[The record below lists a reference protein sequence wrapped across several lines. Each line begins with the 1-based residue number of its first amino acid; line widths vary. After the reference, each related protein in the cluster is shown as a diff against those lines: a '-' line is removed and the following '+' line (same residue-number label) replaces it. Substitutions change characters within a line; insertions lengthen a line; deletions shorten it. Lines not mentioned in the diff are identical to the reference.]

1 MAYVYRHIRLDKNE
15 PFYIGISASK
25 SLKRAYDVEP
35 SRRNR
40 IFNGIVAKTEC
51 EVEIL
56 FDDLTW
62 EQACEK
68 EKEFIKLYGRKDLQT
83 GILAN
88 MSDGGEGTFGAI
100 ITDKQRKARTLSN
113 KNRVLSLES
122 RKKFSEVK
130 IKYYKEHPEAVERFR
145 ERMKDMPV
153 DYELLKRMAQGNK
166 IPVIQL
172 TMEGKFIKQH
182 ESVQSTQKD
191 GYTPCLVSAVCRGRY
206 KYHKDSKFVYL
217 KNYKNETN

>member
-1 MAYVYRHIRLDKNE
+1 MAYLYRHIRLDKNE
-15 PFYIGISASK
+15 PFYIGISASDN
-25 SLKRAYDVEP
+25 LKRAYDVKP
-35 SRRNR
+35 LRRNR

-100 ITDKQRKARTLSN
+100 VTDKQRKARSLIN
-113 KNRVLSLES
+113 KGKKLSLEV
-122 RKKFSEVK
+122 RKKNSEAK
-130 IKYYKEHPEAVERFR
+130 IKYYKENPEAVERFR

-153 DYELLKRMAQGNK
+153 DYELLKRMSEGNR
-166 IPVIQL
+166 IPIIQL
-172 TMEGKFIKQH
+172 TMDGEFIKEY
-182 ESVQSTQKD
+182 ESSESTRKD
-191 GYTPCLVSAVCRGRY
+191 GFTPCSVTATCRGRY
-206 KYHKDSKFVYL
+206 KHHKNFKFVYL

>member
-1 MAYVYRHIRLDKNE
+1 MAYLYRHIRLDKNE
-15 PFYIGISASK
+15 PFYIGISASDN
-25 SLKRAYDVEP
+25 LKRAYDVKP
-35 SRRNR
+35 LRRNR

-68 EKEFIKLYGRKDLQT
+68 EKEFIILYGRKDLKT
-83 GILAN
+83 GTLAN
-88 MSDGGEGTFGAI
+88 MSGGGEGSFGVI
-100 ITDKQRKARTLSN
+100 VTEKKRRTAALIN
-113 KNRVLSLES
+113 KGKKLSLEA
-122 RKKFSEVK
+122 RKKNSEAK
-130 IKYYKEHPEAVERFR
+130 IKYFKEHPEAVEKFR
-145 ERMKDMPV
+145 ERVKKMPV

-172 TMEGKFIKQH
+172 TMEGEFIKQH
-182 ESVQSTQKD
+182 ESVESTQKD

>member
-1 MAYVYRHIRLDKNE
+1 MAYLYRHIRLDKNE

-68 EKEFIKLYGRKDLQT
+68 EKEFIILYGRKDLKT
-83 GILAN
+83 GTLAN
-88 MSDGGEGTFGAI
+88 LSDGGEGTTGVI
-100 ITDKQRKARTLSN
+100 VTEKKRRTAALIN
-113 KNRVLSLES
+113 KGKKLSLEA
-122 RKKFSEVK
+122 RKKNSEAK
-130 IKYYKEHPEAVERFR
+130 IKYFKENPEAVERFR
-145 ERMKDMPV
+145 ERMKNMPV
-153 DYELLKRMAQGNK
+153 DYELLKRMSEGNR
-166 IPVIQL
+166 IPIIQL
-172 TMEGKFIKQH
+172 TMDGEFIKEY
-182 ESVQSTQKD
+182 ESSESTRKD
-191 GYTPCLVSAVCRGRY
+191 GFTPCSVTATCRGRY
-206 KYHKDSKFVYL
+206 KHHKNFKFVYL